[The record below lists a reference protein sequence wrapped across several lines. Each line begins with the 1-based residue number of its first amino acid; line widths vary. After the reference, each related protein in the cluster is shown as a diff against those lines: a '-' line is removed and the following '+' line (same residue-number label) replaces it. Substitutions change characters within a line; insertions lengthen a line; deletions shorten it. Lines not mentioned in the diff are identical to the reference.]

1 MASYY
6 THNYDVF
13 GREVLRAPFM
23 RSAMRARA
31 AAIMGQAQSLAQEH
45 IDTGDYVS
53 SFELSDGLTTIGGE
67 GIRVYARVT
76 NTAGHASSVE
86 YGFGNVPRYR
96 TLGKAMFA
104 AGGDVK
110 GTL

>member
-1 MASYY
+1 MASFYE
-6 THNYDVF
+6 HNYDVF

-31 AAIMGQAQSLAQEH
+31 TAIMGQAQATAP
-45 IDTGDYVS
+45 IDQAEYVA
-53 SFELSDGLTTIGGE
+53 SFEISDGFTPFGGE

-76 NTAGHASSVE
+76 NTAPHAIAVE

-96 TLGKAMFA
+96 TLGKSMFA